1 VRHQALR
8 APQRSDVR
16 LLAGATAHEF
26 NFIWAASDWV
36 TADDV
41 ADGLAKA
48 GMSAAGIAS
57 YLRPGEDRR
66 PGGIVGQALSDRTF
80 RVPAQ
85 EMAAAKT
92 AAGGAAYAYDFR
104 WASPAGPLR
113 GLSFHCLDMPFAFDL
128 LGEAGVREAA
138 GDAPPA
144 ALAAELHGAWTRFI
158 TEGDPGWPRYNLT
171 TRPVRVLDETSVT
184 LDDPLRAE
192 REAWALSPA
201 VAGGGRHGDPGA
213 VPGSGTVHA
222 QRRPDVLDRLLLGRA
237 YLLASLP
244 VGRGDLV
251 GHGEHEAPVVIALLG
266 GRLVL
271 EQRGHVGQAVE
282 PLVPELLGIVDLP
295 AALHARLLRHDLVE
309 KLALAVLG
317 TSLGVG
323 LRHRYRLPEHPSVRR
338 GDNEQA
344 RGWRP
349 LEH

>member
-144 ALAAELHGAWTRFI
+144 ALAAEMHGAWTRFI

-184 LDDPLRAE
+184 LDDPLRRNA
-192 REAWALSPA
+192 R
-201 VAGGGRHGDPGA
+201 PG
-213 VPGSGTVHA
+213 PY
-222 QRRPDVLDRLLLGRA
+222 RRPWRA
-237 YLLASLP
+237 AGDTETRVRCPVQELSMPSAALMSWIACSSAGLTCLPPSRWAAATLLATVST
-244 VGRGDLV
+244 
-251 GHGEHEAPVVIALLG
+251 
-266 GRLVL
+266 
-271 EQRGHVGQAVE
+271 
-282 PLVPELLGIVDLP
+282 
-295 AALHARLLRHDLVE
+295 
-309 KLALAVLG
+309 K
-317 TSLGVG
+317 
-323 LRHRYRLPEHPSVRR
+323 RR
-338 GDNEQA
+338 
-344 RGWRP
+344 
-349 LEH
+349 